1 MPRVHANRSD
11 ALGEHDAVGL
21 TEALARGE
29 LTPVEAVEAAIARID
44 AVNPAL
50 NAMAMRTYDTAL
62 RIAHGPRPG
71 FFSGVPTVVKDN
83 VDVAGVP
90 TQHGTDSYVA
100 RVPRHN
106 GDLARLL
113 FETGLISLGKSQL
126 SEYGFSGAAEHA
138 RLGPVR
144 CPWDTDRVAGA
155 SSAGSG
161 ALVAAGAVPLAHGND
176 GGGSIRIPASVNGLV
191 GLKPTRG
198 RIAQDAYYSAIPVQ
212 IVAQGVL
219 TRSVRDTA
227 AFYREAER
235 VRPAAG
241 LPPVGDVTRPGRRRL
256 RIGMLTGA
264 LGRSASP
271 EVTELTHKTAGL
283 LEELGHHVEECGP
296 PVPPTFADDFVLY
309 WSELATTLVHLGRVR
324 GKTWDVAKLDNLTRG
339 LADHGARNLTR
350 VPAAIAR
357 LRQVPALAEEFLA
370 PYDVLLT
377 PTVAHETPRVGHL
390 DPTQPFDTVLTR
402 LMDWVAFTPAAN
414 VSGQPAISL
423 PLWTTASGLPQ
434 GMMFNARWG
443 REATLLELAFELEQ
457 ACPWGSVQA

>member
-1 MPRVHANRSD
+1 MSRVHVFRED
-11 ALGEHDAVGL
+11 ALGQHDTVGL
-21 TEALARGE
+21 VEALARGE
-29 LTPVEAVEAAIARID
+29 LTPVEAVEAAIARIE

-50 NAMAMRTYDTAL
+50 NAMAVRTYDTAL
-62 RIAHGPRPG
+62 RIARDPKPG

-83 VDVAGVP
+83 VDIAGVP

-100 RVPRHN
+100 RVPRRN
-106 GDLARLL
+106 GELARML
-113 FETGLISLGKSQL
+113 FATGLVSLGKSQL
-126 SEYGFSGAAEHA
+126 SEYGFSGSAEHP
-138 RLGPVR
+138 RLGAVR

-155 SSAGSG
+155 SSAGAG
-161 ALVAAGAVPLAHGND
+161 ALVAAGALPLAHGND

-198 RIAQDAYYSAIPVQ
+198 RIAQDLYYSLIPVQ
-212 IVAQGVL
+212 IVVQGVL
-219 TRSVRDTA
+219 TRTVRDTA

-241 LPPVGDVTRPGRRRL
+241 MPPVGDVTRPGRRRL

-264 LGRSASP
+264 LGHSAGP
-271 EVTELTHKTAGL
+271 EVAELTHKTAGL
-283 LEELGHHVEECGP
+283 LEELGHSVEECAP

-309 WSELATTLVHLGRVR
+309 WSQLAATLVRLGRVQGR
-324 GKTWDVAKLDNLTRG
+324 TWDVEKLDNLTRG
-339 LADHGARNLTR
+339 LADHGRRNLAGL
-350 VPAAIAR
+350 PATIGR
-357 LRQVPALAEEFLA
+357 LRQVPALAEQFMA
-370 PYDVLLT
+370 SYDVLLT

-390 DPTQPFDTVLTR
+390 DPTQPFDTVMSR

-443 REATLLELAFELEQ
+443 REATLLELAFELEE
-457 ACPWGSVQA
+457 ACPWSSIQA